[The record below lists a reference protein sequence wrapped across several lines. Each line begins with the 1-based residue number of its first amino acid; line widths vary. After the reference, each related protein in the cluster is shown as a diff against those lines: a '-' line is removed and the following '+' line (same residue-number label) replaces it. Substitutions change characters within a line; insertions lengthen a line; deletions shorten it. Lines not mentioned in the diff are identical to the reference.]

1 MTEHRPGQRPG
12 TSDGRGGAGRP
23 ASHDGRARRPG
34 NAPYEGRRSDATRLL
49 CAGVHLDSDF
59 RRRVIQELVL
69 HEERPVA
76 PSLGVDAL
84 PVLAHALR
92 ARRAEVRT
100 ALMLLVL
107 WILFIGLGF
116 AGVGSE
122 PLLPLPWWLGYA
134 LVCVLLGGVRVATGL
149 GVALFTL
156 DRRMVEQATSG
167 RLKMLLP
174 VLPAVAALTY
184 WVAAVF
190 ALVSGT
196 GAWTAVV
203 LPLLLTL
210 PVWAY
215 RSHVTRVMRTE
226 LGSEDFPG
234 MKREPLPDTA
244 RYRRIAGAIAR
255 EQYATLTI
263 YDPFRPFIGAGRPY
277 EEPWSLVMEL
287 RKRDGGR
294 ADGLPGPRPEPDSGT
309 AAGPLTGREVID
321 LIKPQLEALRTS
333 AAASGRDRLRALEV
347 EEFVY
352 LPTGSARWEVDYGPS
367 AVDQHLAEAVGEG
380 AEGRRHFLR
389 IRVGAWDEQ
398 IVVSVLVRVHTQ
410 GGMLVLEVVPHVLT
424 PVRPEFQAVDVI
436 EARGEPDPLRDAVR
450 AVLATPAANFAAG
463 TSLANAV
470 MAEFR
475 TWLANPR
482 RAFPDG
488 PVTSVRE
495 LGSTAELSVFQEMDV
510 KRYVRTVQD
519 RIATG
524 VREALR
530 AKNYETGDFE
540 RQVVTVSGGGVF
552 IGTMHGGAVA
562 TGEGASAAHGKGDI
576 R

>member
-1 MTEHRPGQRPG
+1 MTEETAANGPRTGNGRG
-12 TSDGRGGAGRP
+12 RDGRPVPRDSGAKRQG
-23 ASHDGRARRPG
+23 A
-34 NAPYEGRRSDATRLL
+34 APYEGMRSDATRLL

-59 RRRVIQELVL
+59 RGRVIQELVL

-76 PSLGVDAL
+76 PSLGIDAV

-100 ALMLLVL
+100 ALMLLVV
-107 WILFIGLGF
+107 WVLFIVLGF

-122 PLLPLPWWLGYA
+122 QLLPLPWWLAYA
-134 LVCVLLGGVRVATGL
+134 LVCALLGAVRVATGL

-156 DRRMVEQATSG
+156 DRRMVEQATRG

-174 VLPAVAALTY
+174 VVPAVAALGY
-184 WVAAVF
+184 WAAALFALLGGADAWAAVLF
-190 ALVSGT
+190 PA
-196 GAWTAVV
+196 
-203 LPLLLTL
+203 LLTL

-215 RSHVTRVMRTE
+215 RSHVTAVMRTE
-226 LGSEDFPG
+226 LGAESFPE
-234 MKREPLPDTA
+234 MPREELPDTV
-244 RYRRIAGAIAR
+244 RYRRIGGAIAR
-255 EQYATLTI
+255 EQYAALTI
-263 YDPFRPFIGAGRPY
+263 YDPFRPFIGAGKPY

-287 RKRDGGR
+287 KKRGGEQ
-294 ADGLPGPRPEPDSGT
+294 AGGVPGPRPGPGPDM

-347 EEFVY
+347 AEFVY
-352 LPTGSARWEVDYGPS
+352 LPTGAARWDVDYSPQT
-367 AVDQHLAEAVGEG
+367 ADRHVAQAVGEG

-398 IVVSVLVRVHTQ
+398 VVVSVLVRVHTQ

-424 PVRPEFQAVDVI
+424 PVRPEFRAVDVI
-436 EARGEPDPLRDAVR
+436 EARGEPDSLRDAVR
-450 AVLATPAANFAAG
+450 AVLATPTANFAAA
-463 TSLANAV
+463 TSLTGTV
-470 MAEFR
+470 VAEFR

-488 PVTSVRE
+488 PVASVRE

-519 RIATG
+519 RIASG

-530 AKNYETGDFE
+530 AKDYETGDFE

-562 TGEGASAAHGKGDI
+562 TGEGASASHKKGDI

>member
-1 MTEHRPGQRPG
+1 M
-12 TSDGRGGAGRP
+12 
-23 ASHDGRARRPG
+23 
-34 NAPYEGRRSDATRLL
+34 RSDATRFL

-59 RRRVIQELVL
+59 RGRVLQELVL

-76 PSLGVDAL
+76 PSLGIDAL

-92 ARRAEVRT
+92 ARRGETRT
-100 ALMLLVL
+100 ALILLAL
-107 WILFIGLGF
+107 WAVFIGLWW
-116 AGVGSE
+116 AGIGSE
-122 PLLPLPWWLGYA
+122 ALLPVPWWMAYA
-134 LVCVLLGGVRVATGL
+134 LVCFVSGGVRGATGL

-156 DRRMVEQATSG
+156 DRRTVEQATRG

-174 VLPAVAALTY
+174 VVPAVAALVY
-184 WVAAVF
+184 WAAALFALFSGADASWAAV
-190 ALVSGT
+190 L
-196 GAWTAVV
+196 
-203 LPLLLTL
+203 LPGVLTL

-215 RSHVTRVMRTE
+215 RRQVTALMRTE
-226 LGSEDFPG
+226 LGSRSFPG
-234 MKREPLPDTA
+234 APREKLPDTA
-244 RYRRIAGAIAR
+244 RYQRIGRAIGR
-255 EQYATLTI
+255 EQYAALTV

-287 RKRDGGR
+287 KKQGEEGAGGVS
-294 ADGLPGPRPEPDSGT
+294 APQPEPGT
-309 AAGPLTGREVID
+309 GATAGPLSGREVID

-333 AAASGRDRLRALEV
+333 AASAGRDRLRALEV

-352 LPTGSARWEVDYGPS
+352 LPTGAARWDVDYS
-367 AVDQHLAEAVGEG
+367 VSTADRHLDEAVGEG

-389 IRVGAWDEQ
+389 IRIGAWDEQ
-398 IVVSVLVRVHTQ
+398 VVVSVLVRVHTQ

-424 PVRPEFQAVDVI
+424 PVRPEFRAVDVI
-436 EARGEPDPLRDAVR
+436 EAGGEPDPLRDAVR
-450 AVLATPAANFAAG
+450 AVLATPTTNFAAG
-463 TSLANAV
+463 TSLIGTAV
-470 MAEFR
+470 AELR

-482 RAFPDG
+482 RAYPDG

-519 RIATG
+519 RIASG

-530 AKNYETGDFE
+530 AKNYETGEFE

-562 TGEGASAAHGKGDI
+562 TGEGSSAAHAKGDI

>member
-1 MTEHRPGQRPG
+1 MTLHSGGG
-12 TSDGRGGAGRP
+12 TNRKSTPYAGV
-23 ASHDGRARRPG
+23 
-34 NAPYEGRRSDATRLL
+34 RSDATRLL

-59 RRRVIQELVL
+59 RGRVIQELVL

-76 PSLGVDAL
+76 PSLGIDVL
-84 PVLAHALR
+84 PVLVHALR
-92 ARRAEVRT
+92 ARRGETRT
-100 ALMLLVL
+100 ALMLLAL
-107 WILFIGLGF
+107 WGMFIGLGW
-116 AGVGSE
+116 AGIGSE
-122 PLLPLPWWLGYA
+122 ALLPLPWWVAYA
-134 LVCVLLGGVRVATGL
+134 LVCLLPGVVRGATGL

-156 DRRMVEQATSG
+156 DRRMVEQATRG

-174 VLPAVAALTY
+174 VVPAVAALVY
-184 WVAAVF
+184 WAAALFALFGGADAWAAVLF
-190 ALVSGT
+190 P
-196 GAWTAVV
+196 AV
-203 LPLLLTL
+203 LTL

-215 RSHVTRVMRTE
+215 RRQVTAVMRTE
-226 LGSEDFPG
+226 LGSGTFSRAP
-234 MKREPLPDTA
+234 REALPDTV
-244 RYRRIAGAIAR
+244 RYQRIGQAIAR
-255 EQYATLTI
+255 EQYAALTV

-287 RKRDGGR
+287 KKQGGEG
-294 ADGLPGPRPEPDSGT
+294 ADGVPATHPEPGT
-309 AAGPLTGREVID
+309 GVAAGPLSGREVID

-333 AAASGRDRLRALEV
+333 AASFGRDRLRTLEV

-352 LPTGSARWEVDYGPS
+352 LPTGAARWDVDYSPS
-367 AVDQHLAEAVGEG
+367 TADRHLDEAVGEG

-389 IRVGAWDEQ
+389 IRIGAWDEQ
-398 IVVSVLVRVHTQ
+398 VVVSVLVRVHTQ

-424 PVRPEFQAVDVI
+424 PVRPEFRAVDVI
-436 EARGEPDPLRDAVR
+436 EAGGEPDPLRDAVR
-450 AVLATPAANFAAG
+450 AVLATPTANFAAG
-463 TSLANAV
+463 VSLIGTGL
-470 MAEFR
+470 AELR

-488 PVTSVRE
+488 PVMSVRE

-519 RIATG
+519 RIASG

-530 AKNYETGDFE
+530 AKDYETGEFE
-540 RQVVTVSGGGVF
+540 HQVVTVSGGGVF

-562 TGEGASAAHGKGDI
+562 TGERSSATHSKGDV